1 MKSKINKLTLGFM
14 LLAIA
19 FVLAIISI
27 ASLVIFEQWY
37 IALGYYFI
45 CWVLLIAGLFILR
58 DPAANKIKN
67 IIKGGR

>member
-19 FVLAIISI
+19 FILAIISI

-37 IALGYYFI
+37 VAVGYYLI
-45 CWVLLIAGLFILR
+45 CWVLLIAGLIILR
-58 DPAANKIKN
+58 DPAATMLKRKF
-67 IIKGGR
+67 KGG